1 MVSLAAGVASFVILP
16 VLGAVVAAITGH
28 MARREIRRTGEGGG
42 SLALTGIILGY
53 VHLALFLIG
62 VVLLILGFGHHG
74 PVSNA
79 KAGSRT
85 WVFRGRGSSQQLSL
99 PSEEREE

>member
-1 MVSLAAGVASFVILP
+1 VVSLAAGVASFVILP

-28 MARREIRRTGEGGG
+28 MARREIRHTGEGGG

-62 VVLLILGFGHHG
+62 VVLLILFVVGVFAAVFGQ
-74 PVSNA
+74 
-79 KAGSRT
+79 R
-85 WVFRGRGSSQQLSL
+85 
-99 PSEEREE
+99 